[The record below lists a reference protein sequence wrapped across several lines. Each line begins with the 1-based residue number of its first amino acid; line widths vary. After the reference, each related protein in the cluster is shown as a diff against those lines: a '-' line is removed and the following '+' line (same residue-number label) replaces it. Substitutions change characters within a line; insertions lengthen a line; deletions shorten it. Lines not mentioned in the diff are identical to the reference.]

1 MADITAKQKHNYVEA
16 GKKIEDASSTAW
28 SFMFLG
34 ILGYASLI
42 LVWTGVF
49 QVNIPY
55 ATLVIAT
62 IVLGILF
69 LIFIV
74 VGIQA
79 FYNRKSL
86 IPLKAK
92 EDANIC
98 RIRNW
103 FQEHYSAD
111 AISHGV
117 DEGDVSMEE
126 LYYIR
131 SENIS
136 RLLAEEF
143 PELEES
149 FSEYLQDNIYEMYF
163 PDEKTL
169 S

>member
-1 MADITAKQKHNYVEA
+1 MADTTTKQKHNYVET

-42 LVWTGVF
+42 LVWTGIF
-49 QVNIPY
+49 QVDIPY

-69 LIFIV
+69 LIFVV

-79 FYNRKSL
+79 FYNRKRL

-117 DEGDVSMEE
+117 DEGDVSIEE
-126 LYYIR
+126 LYYLR

-149 FSEYLQDNIYEMYF
+149 FLEYLLDNIYEMYF

>member
-1 MADITAKQKHNYVEA
+1 MADTTAKQKHNYVET
-16 GKKIEDASSTAW
+16 GKKIEDASATAW

-34 ILGYASLI
+34 SLGFIALI
-42 LVWTGVF
+42 LVWTEILPLDVS
-49 QVNIPY
+49 Y

-69 LIFIV
+69 LIFIAV
-74 VGIQA
+74 AIQA
-79 FYNRKSL
+79 FYNRKNL

-117 DEGDVSMEE
+117 DEGDVSVEE
-126 LYYIR
+126 LYYLR

-149 FSEYLQDNIYEMYF
+149 FLEYLLDNIYEMYF
-163 PDEKTL
+163 PEEKTVL
-169 S
+169 